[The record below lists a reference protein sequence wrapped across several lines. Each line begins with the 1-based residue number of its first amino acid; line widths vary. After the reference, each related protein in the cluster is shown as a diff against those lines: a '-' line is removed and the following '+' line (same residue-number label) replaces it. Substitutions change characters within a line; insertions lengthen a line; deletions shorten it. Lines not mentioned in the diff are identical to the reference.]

1 MDVIGFIIFNIIMI
15 RGQMMEEFLQV
26 FIGAMNEKVLS
37 IIFRH
42 LWCIVLCVWER
53 FPVNCK

>member
-26 FIGAMNEKVLS
+26 FLGAMNEKVLS

-42 LWCIVLCVWER
+42 LQFIVLCVCVR